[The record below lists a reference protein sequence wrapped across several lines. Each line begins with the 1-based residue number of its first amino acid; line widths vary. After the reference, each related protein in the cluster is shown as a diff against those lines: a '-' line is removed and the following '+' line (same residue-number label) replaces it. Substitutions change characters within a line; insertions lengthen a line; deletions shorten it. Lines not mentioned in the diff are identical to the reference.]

1 MPKRFPGYSKPLY
14 DYLKAAHA
22 AGKHCPSA
30 RNVLDDWKRNKPVNV
45 AEVSDDG
52 LKYYD
57 ANGNT
62 KPADLAAIRKAIER
76 MTT

>member
-1 MPKRFPGYSKPLY
+1 M
-14 DYLKAAHA
+14 
-22 AGKHCPSA
+22 
-30 RNVLDDWKRNKPVNV
+30 NKPADV
-45 AEVSDDG
+45 AEVSNDG